1 MRWALDTT
9 TLSALMKGQAM
20 AIQRLRAARR
30 RDVLLPQPV
39 LAEVAYG
46 LARMP
51 VSRAR
56 RTLQER
62 FSWFARELPRA
73 DWSDEVSAR
82 FGWIKAEL
90 ERRGARLEDFDVAI
104 AAHALVHDATLVTSN
119 LKHMQRVPGLAIA
132 DWTTGNPAAD

>member
-9 TLSALMKGQAM
+9 ALSALMKGQAM
-20 AIQRLRAARR
+20 AVQRLRAQRR
-30 RDVLLPQPV
+30 RNVLLPQPV

-51 VSRAR
+51 RSRAQR
-56 RTLQER
+56 VLQER

-73 DWSDEVSAR
+73 QWSDEVSAR
-82 FGWIKAEL
+82 SGWIKAEL
-90 ERRGARLEDFDVAI
+90 ERKGARLEDFDIAI

-119 LKHMQRVPGLAIA
+119 RRHMERVPGLAVA
-132 DWTTGNPAAD
+132 DWTADRDVD

>member
-1 MRWALDTT
+1 
-9 TLSALMKGQAM
+9 MKGQTTAV
-20 AIQRLRAARR
+20 QRLRAERR
-30 RDVLLPQPV
+30 RNVLLPQPV

-51 VSRAR
+51 ASRAR

-73 DWSDEVSAR
+73 EWSDEVSAR

-119 LKHMQRVPGLAIA
+119 LKHMERVPGLTVA
-132 DWTTGNPAAD
+132 DWTADNPGAD